1 MSKGHTEEL
10 ECGRTFHPDIRN
22 DPLVG
27 PEPLVGSDKGF
38 PAAAHPPALPAP
50 RPAGLRHPWMIEPLG
65 LARSVSEYEVEQDMD
80 QDMDI
85 CV

>member
-1 MSKGHTEEL
+1 
-10 ECGRTFHPDIRN
+10 
-22 DPLVG
+22 
-27 PEPLVGSDKGF
+27 VGSDKGF